1 MKKNRW
7 TGEQMPSLNGKV
19 AIVTGANSG
28 LGYETVKGLSR
39 AGASVIMACR
49 NMMKGEQAKKAIE
62 EELSWSDLTVLRLN
76 LADLGSVMEFAQ
88 RVEDREER
96 VDLLINN
103 AGLMAIPFQ
112 RSVDGYEMQFAVNHL
127 GHFALTGLLFPL
139 LKNSNEARIVNVSS
153 MAHKI
158 GKINFS
164 DLQSE
169 QHYSKWKAYGQ
180 SKLANLLF
188 THEINRR
195 LNGDSENLFAVTA
208 HPGYSATQL
217 VFKGPEMEQKNWKK
231 GLLNLGNRIA
241 GQPASMGALPTLFA
255 ATSPDVVRGA
265 YYGPGG
271 FAELHGYPVRTRP
284 RNGAVNDED
293 ARKLWDISMKLSG
306 VKWLSN

>member
-7 TGEQMPSLNGKV
+7 TGEQMPSLTGKV

-49 NMMKGEQAKKAIE
+49 NMAKGEQAKKAIE
-62 EELSWSDLTVLRLN
+62 EELNWSDLTVLRLN
-76 LADLGSVMEFAQ
+76 LADLGSVVEFAQ
-88 RVEDREER
+88 IIEDREEH

-112 RSVDGYEMQFAVNHL
+112 CSVDGYEMQFAVNHL

-139 LKNSNEARIVNVSS
+139 LKNSGEARIVNVSS

-169 QHYSKWKAYGQ
+169 QHYNKWKAYGQ

-231 GLLNLGNRIA
+231 GLLSLGNRIA
-241 GQPASMGALPTLFA
+241 GQPASMGALPTLYA

-284 RNGAVNDED
+284 RNGAVNDGD
-293 ARKLWDISMKLSG
+293 AQKLWDISMKLSG